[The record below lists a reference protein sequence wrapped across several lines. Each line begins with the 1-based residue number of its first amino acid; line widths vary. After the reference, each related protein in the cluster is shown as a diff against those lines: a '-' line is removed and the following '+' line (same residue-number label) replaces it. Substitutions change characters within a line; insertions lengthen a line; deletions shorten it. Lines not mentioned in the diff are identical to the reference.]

1 MKKVTD
7 LNAIKDITKTML
19 YLTPKP
25 TEFPF
30 IINHPIFQSPYW
42 GEGDNLYNIMESEEW
57 LQKARL
63 AYEDRIDRTDT
74 PLLLMYVYRSAYY
87 LTFLKM
93 TRNHWAADDFA
104 EALSMAWIEEEN
116 PNGDVNVPV
125 SLSAKWFREANKEA
139 LMELDEFEKYLSLP
153 DAFKVY
159 RGVATG
165 RNPDGM
171 SWTDNFESAE
181 WFAKRF
187 RNDGYIIEGIADKK
201 NVLAYFSRRNE
212 DEVLIPADMVR
223 DKRIIKLTEDLIA
236 V

>member
-1 MKKVTD
+1 
-7 LNAIKDITKTML
+7 
-19 YLTPKP
+19 
-25 TEFPF
+25 
-30 IINHPIFQSPYW
+30 
-42 GEGDNLYNIMESEEW
+42 
-57 LQKARL
+57 
-63 AYEDRIDRTDT
+63 
-74 PLLLMYVYRSAYY
+74 MYVCRSAYY

>member
-1 MKKVTD
+1 
-7 LNAIKDITKTML
+7 
-19 YLTPKP
+19 
-25 TEFPF
+25 
-30 IINHPIFQSPYW
+30 
-42 GEGDNLYNIMESEEW
+42 
-57 LQKARL
+57 
-63 AYEDRIDRTDT
+63 
-74 PLLLMYVYRSAYY
+74 
-87 LTFLKM
+87 
-93 TRNHWAADDFA
+93 
-104 EALSMAWIEEEN
+104 
-116 PNGDVNVPV
+116 
-125 SLSAKWFREANKEA
+125 
-139 LMELDEFEKYLSLP
+139 MELDEFEKYLSLP

>member
-1 MKKVTD
+1 
-7 LNAIKDITKTML
+7 
-19 YLTPKP
+19 
-25 TEFPF
+25 
-30 IINHPIFQSPYW
+30 
-42 GEGDNLYNIMESEEW
+42 MESEEG

-63 AYEDRIDRTDT
+63 AYEDRIDKTDT
-74 PLLLMYVYRSAYY
+74 PLLLMYVCRSVYY

-93 TRNHWAADDFA
+93 THSYWAADDFA
-104 EALSMAWIEEEN
+104 EALSLAWIEEEN

-159 RGVATG
+159 RGIATG

-187 RNDGYIIEGIADKK
+187 KNDGYIIEGIAEKK
-201 NVLAYFSRRNE
+201 DVLAYFSRRNE
-212 DEVLIPADMVR
+212 DEVLIPAELVK
-223 DKRIIKLTEDLIA
+223 DKRIIQLTEDLIA